1 MGLTNIFGIHNLN
14 LKYVALQRIYKRGKE
29 IAVFSLAS
37 VLGAEKPVANSYE
50 LIPFKMLYL
59 VGDFILQ
66 LCSLCSTFS
75 RLNWHL
81 YRIVVMWI
89 YHFLC
94 IYSIII

>member
-14 LKYVALQRIYKRGKE
+14 LKYVVLKRGKE

-59 VGDFILQ
+59 VGDFIFNSYVVCAQ
-66 LCSLCSTFS
+66 LFPDS
-75 RLNWHL
+75 
-81 YRIVVMWI
+81 IGI
-89 YHFLC
+89 YTG
-94 IYSIII
+94 S

>member
-59 VGDFILQ
+59 VGDFIFNSYVVCAQ
-66 LCSLCSTFS
+66 LFPDS
-75 RLNWHL
+75 
-81 YRIVVMWI
+81 IGI
-89 YHFLC
+89 YTG
-94 IYSIII
+94 S